1 MSKETIQQTIASY
14 FAATRAMDVEAWLT
28 TFAEDAVSYDPVG
41 EKPLEGRMALKQFF
55 LGLTESFKSVG
66 LTEDFVTI
74 IGNQA
79 AIKWTGHGLGKN
91 GRSVTFEGIDIFEF
105 SEAGQIKTLR
115 AYWERDSL
123 MASPSGC
130 PLAGR
135 G

>member
-1 MSKETIQQTIASY
+1 MSKETIQQAVASY
-14 FAATRAMDVEAWLT
+14 FAATRAMDVEAWLA

-79 AIKWTGHGLGKN
+79 AIK
-91 GRSVTFEGIDIFEF
+91 
-105 SEAGQIKTLR
+105 
-115 AYWERDSL
+115 
-123 MASPSGC
+123 
-130 PLAGR
+130 
-135 G
+135 